1 VEQFVKDVH
10 DMMEVNVFTK
20 DMFKAHI
27 EKPNYEE
34 SLIRSV
40 GDAKSQ
46 LVQWIN
52 QIWIDKSEEDC
63 QKLVQKATWF
73 INELKRLKSPSSRQ
87 LVQGLNIDMIDGSL
101 KLHFLPIGTDLTIID
116 CTKPIG
122 KGSYGYIFKCHINGV
137 DFIPH

>member
-1 VEQFVKDVH
+1 
-10 DMMEVNVFTK
+10 MMEVNVFTK